1 MTIRASE
8 FDVLAAKVDAGELT
22 EDEVVSWMAAAGWP
36 GHSVL
41 ECQDWW
47 ETEYASRRD
56 RPDVPASPPG
66 DRPRAGDGER
76 NQ

>member
-1 MTIRASE
+1 MTVRASE

-22 EDEVVSWMAAAGWP
+22 ENEAVSWMAAVGWP

-47 ETEYASRRD
+47 DTEYARRRGRTD
-56 RPDVPASPPG
+56 APGEPAQDKARG
-66 DRPRAGDGER
+66 GAEGRA
-76 NQ
+76 Q